1 MRVSSRCNPCN
12 PCNLSKNR
20 RASKKH
26 EKEPEMGISDVTA
39 WARKR
44 LAEGADLGMPAPV
57 QHGANTVPAPDRPA
71 PQPPPAPAPVQV
83 PPDAQASGP
92 RVMAMPGA
100 QNNDGEAPD
109 WYALDKAYQLHHV
122 SCPVCQAA
130 GRGTRYGLRCGA
142 GAALWSAYSAVQP
155 PHFQWLQKGRRP

>member
-1 MRVSSRCNPCN
+1 
-12 PCNLSKNR
+12 
-20 RASKKH
+20 
-26 EKEPEMGISDVTA
+26 MGISDVTA

-44 LAEGADLGMPAPV
+44 LAEGADLGAPKPAP
-57 QHGANTVPAPDRPA
+57 A
-71 PQPPPAPAPVQV
+71 PPPAPAPAPAPVQA

-109 WYALDKAYQLHHV
+109 WHALDKAYQLHHAT
-122 SCPVCQAA
+122 CPVCQAA
-130 GRGTRYGLRCGA
+130 GRGTRYGLRCGT

-155 PHFQWLQKGRRP
+155 PHFQWMKKGRAR

>member
-1 MRVSSRCNPCN
+1 
-12 PCNLSKNR
+12 
-20 RASKKH
+20 
-26 EKEPEMGISDVTA
+26 MGVSDVTA

-44 LAEGADLGMPAPV
+44 LAEGAGLGAPELVPAPV
-57 QHGANTVPAPDRPA
+57 EQPLSVAPT
-71 PQPPPAPAPVQV
+71 PAPAPVQA
-83 PPDAQASGP
+83 PPHAQASGP

-109 WYALDKAYQLHHV
+109 WHALDKAYQLHHV
-122 SCPVCQAA
+122 NCPVCQAA